1 MLDGLM
7 TMFLSPYQTSAAR
20 PEEILYNRE
29 NIFSVRLPADWQ
41 EHQQVIGNI
50 LGLCCLAAWLLSC
63 WLLIIVCAFSG
74 GKKQPVLLSVE
85 QQQQKFK

>member
-1 MLDGLM
+1 MVSEISQQDGGDSVSTGMLDGLM

-41 EHQQVIGNI
+41 EHQQVSDRKYSRA
-50 LGLCCLAAWLLSC
+50 LLPSCLA
-63 WLLIIVCAFSG
+63 
-74 GKKQPVLLSVE
+74 P
-85 QQQQKFK
+85 

>member
-1 MLDGLM
+1 MVSEISQQDGGDSVSTGMLDGLM

-41 EHQQVIGNI
+41 
-50 LGLCCLAAWLLSC
+50 AAPTSDRKYSRALL
-63 WLLIIVCAFSG
+63 
-74 GKKQPVLLSVE
+74 PM
-85 QQQQKFK
+85 